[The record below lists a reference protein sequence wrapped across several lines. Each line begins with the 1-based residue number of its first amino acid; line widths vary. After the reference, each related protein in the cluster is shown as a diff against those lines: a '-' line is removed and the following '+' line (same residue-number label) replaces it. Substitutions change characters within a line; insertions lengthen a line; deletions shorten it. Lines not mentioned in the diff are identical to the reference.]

1 MPDQPQSR
9 LGRAFS
15 RALSWAPVLIGG
27 KARTIEPRL
36 ATYNTDMTFDRM
48 GHRAKGAK
56 ALGRF
61 TDFGDDYNPMA
72 IPRPNASKHVD
83 PARALNNYRGY
94 AYAGTRAIA
103 REVMNIDFRLFQ
115 VNGKNHKE
123 MEEHELLDVLDSV
136 NSDMTGPELKFLTST
151 HLDLTGNAYWLLFG
165 VKNEMDAP
173 KAIYLLDP
181 SRVSVLVDKTTF
193 PYQIAGYR
201 LKLEGAVKPI
211 DFKPYEI
218 LHFRDPDPTNPLEGV
233 GAIQSIAAWIDVDN
247 YAMEFNRKFFVSG
260 ARPAGFLETE
270 AVADSQVESIRI
282 GFTNMHEGM
291 ENMQRIAVLPKGVK
305 WASAGSSPKDMDF
318 KNLSE
323 NSRDRILAG
332 LGVSKTILG
341 TAESDTNRATAETAD
356 YVFSKRV
363 VRPRM
368 QLICSFL
375 NEKLVPRYGD
385 NLYIT
390 FIDPVPEDKAF
401 RTTEMQTAVG
411 SQPVLTAN
419 EAREEYMGLGPI
431 DGGDVLMR
439 PGTMKPI
446 TDMSASPTPSSNP
459 GDISPDAQAGKATK
473 KTIEEAQKLKIEKA
487 ANGERVA
494 FRPPRTKLA
503 QRVKKRQAIAK
514 DVADKVANKLR
525 YALEH
530 PTKKFERT
538 PEELDSI
545 AKDFNDRV
553 GQAES
558 KITEAVRK
566 LNASQRDEVIENL
579 SRAVKENRF
588 SHTKD
593 VDPTK
598 LFDLKNWIKLTVDAF
613 DPILS
618 DLYESEGKW
627 ASSLVGEPINPLLDP
642 TARASLSKAI
652 NLMSES
658 YNTTTLTTLETKI
671 NEGLAAGQSLDQMTQ
686 SVKEIYEWSDTWRA
700 ERVAK
705 TEAFR
710 TANAAQKEAWKQSG
724 VVKTLKWYT
733 NGNNVCPF
741 CAELNGKVISID
753 DNFAN
758 LGDTISAGEG
768 DDMQT
773 MSIDYSDI
781 SAPPLHPNCNC
792 QELPEDVS
800 LN

>member
-1 MPDQPQSR
+1 MPDQPQSP

-15 RALSWAPVLIGG
+15 KAWSWRPVLIGG

-36 ATYNTDMTFDRM
+36 ATYNTDMTFDRL

-72 IPRPNASKHVD
+72 IPRPSAGKSVD
-83 PARALNNYRGY
+83 PAKALANYRGFPY
-94 AYAGTRAIA
+94 AAAKAVA
-103 REVMNIDFRLFQ
+103 REVMNIDFRLFK

-123 MEEHELLDVLDSV
+123 QEEHALLDLLDSV
-136 NSDMTGPELKFLTST
+136 NETMTGPELKFLTSA
-151 HLDLTGNAYWLLFG
+151 HLDLTGNSYWLLFG
-165 VKNEMDAP
+165 VQSETDKP
-173 KAIYLLDP
+173 KAIYQLDP
-181 SRVSVLVDKTTF
+181 SRVTVLLDKQTF
-193 PYQIAGYR
+193 PYTLKGYK
-201 LKLEGAVKPI
+201 LKLEGATKPI
-211 DFKPYEI
+211 YFKPYEI
-218 LHFRDPDPTNPLEGV
+218 LHFREPDPTDPFEGV
-233 GAIQSIAAWIDVDN
+233 GVVQSIAPWIDVDN
-247 YAMEFNRKFFVSG
+247 YAMEFSRKFFVSG

-270 AVADSQVESIRI
+270 AVADSQIESIRI
-282 GFTNMHEGM
+282 GFANMHEGM

-305 WASAGSSPKDMDF
+305 WATAGTSPKDMDF
-318 KNLSE
+318 KNLAE
-323 NSRDRILAG
+323 TARDRILAAF
-332 LGVSKTILG
+332 GVSKTILG

-363 VRPRM
+363 IRPRM

-385 NLYIT
+385 DLYIT

-401 RTTEMQTAVG
+401 RTIEMKTSVG
-411 SQPVLTAN
+411 AQPVLTAN

-439 PGTMKPI
+439 PTTMQP
-446 TDMSASPTPSSNP
+446 ASDPAATPSDA
-459 GDISPDAQAGKATK
+459 GDITPDAQAGKASK

-503 QRVKKRQAIAK
+503 GRVKNRQAIAK
-514 DVADKVANKLR
+514 DVAEKIADAVK

-538 PEELDSI
+538 LEEYEAI

-553 GQAES
+553 GQAET

-579 SRAVKENRF
+579 SHAIKENRF
-588 SHTKD
+588 SHEKAI
-593 VDPTK
+593 DPTK
-598 LFDLKNWIKLTVDAF
+598 LFDLNNWITLTVDAF

-642 TARASLSKAI
+642 TARTALSKSI
-652 NLMSES
+652 GLLSES
-658 YNTTTLTTLETKI
+658 YNTTTLNTLEAKI
-671 NEGLAAGQSLDQMTQ
+671 NEGLAAGKSLDQMTQ
-686 SVKEIYEWSDTWRA
+686 SVKEIYDWSDTWRA

-710 TANAAQKEAWKQSG
+710 TANAAQKEAWQQSG

-733 NGNNVCPF
+733 NGANVCPF
-741 CAELNGKVISID
+741 CEDLNGKIISID

-758 LGDTISAGEG
+758 LGDTMTVG
-768 DDMQT
+768 DQT
-773 MSIDYSDI
+773 MSVDYSDI
-781 SAPPLHPNCNC
+781 GSPPLHPNCNC
-792 QELPEDVS
+792 QALPEDVS
-800 LN
+800 LD